1 MKLLRRVF
9 MVSLLCF
16 LTTKPVEPTFK
27 EKVQFV
33 RLVMRSYI
41 NKFSTKMCRFGNKL
55 EKNINKKIERFFCI

>member
-27 EKVQFV
+27 EKVQFLQIV
-33 RLVMRSYI
+33 IKSYI
-41 NKFSTKMCRFGNKL
+41 NKLTKKMCKIGNKL
-55 EKNINKKIERFFCI
+55 EKDINKK